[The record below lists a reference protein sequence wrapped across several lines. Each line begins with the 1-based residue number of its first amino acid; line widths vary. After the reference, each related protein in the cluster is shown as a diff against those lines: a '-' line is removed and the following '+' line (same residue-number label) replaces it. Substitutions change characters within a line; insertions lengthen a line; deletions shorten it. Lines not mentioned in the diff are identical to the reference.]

1 MTSKLGSSGLS
12 AIAGQLGVGQDKAS
26 GAVQTALSVLTGAV
40 AQNASKPKGAA
51 ALDAA
56 LAEDHDG
63 SILDKVG
70 DFLANASAGP
80 GPAILGHVLGRK
92 QSTVT
97 AAVGQETGLNQQ
109 QTGSLLA
116 TIAPL
121 LMGALGKTKQE
132 QGLDAPGLAGM
143 LAGETQQ
150 VQQNASGGLGKLLGM
165 VGGSGGLMGLVGKAL
180 PFLKNFLGGKK

>member
-1 MTSKLGSSGLS
+1 MTSKLGSGGLS

-56 LAEDHDG
+56 VAKDHDG
-63 SILDKVG
+63 SILDRVG
-70 DFLANASAGP
+70 DFLGNASAGP

-116 TIAPL
+116 TLAPL
-121 LMGALGKTKQE
+121 LMGALGKARQE
-132 QGLDAPGLAGM
+132 QGLDASGLAGM
-143 LAGETQQ
+143 LAGESQQ
-150 VQQNASGGLGKLLGM
+150 IQQNASGGLGKLLGL
-165 VGGSGGLMGLVGKAL
+165 VGGGGGLMGLVGKAL